1 MKRLLS
7 PIARMFVVLA
17 TLSLPAGR
25 AEAQTVLF
33 DFDTAP
39 LHSPLP
45 ISLTVGGIT
54 ANFTATGQGFSIQR
68 ADTMGFTPINFSGFC
83 IYPSS
88 VYLADLHVGFSV
100 TLTEFSIL
108 YAPSELDCD
117 SSATLR
123 VTAYLDGAFVGTS
136 TTNAQPGTWPSETLA
151 FNSTNAFNS
160 VVVHYDQPPV
170 TGGDWG
176 PIFMADN
183 MQVTPAPP
191 PPVIPVL
198 QLTLL
203 TDQIQLAWPTN
214 AVGFALEANA
224 ELLNPAGWTSVTN
237 EPIVVDTDCIVT
249 LPLEPSAHFYRLK
262 KP

>member
-1 MKRLLS
+1 
-7 PIARMFVVLA
+7 MFVVLA
-17 TLSLPAGR
+17 ALSLPAGR

-39 LHSPLP
+39 LQSPLP

-68 ADTMGFTPINFSGFC
+68 ADTMGFTPINFSGLC

-88 VYLADLHVGFSV
+88 VYLSDLQVGFSV
-100 TLTEFSIL
+100 TLTNFSIL

-117 SSATLR
+117 SSATMR

-151 FNSTNAFNS
+151 FNSTNGFNS
-160 VVVHYDQPPV
+160 VVVHYDQPPSK
-170 TGGDWG
+170 GDWG

-191 PPVIPVL
+191 PPVIPAL

-214 AVGFALEANA
+214 AAGFALEANA

-237 EPIVVDTDCIVT
+237 EPIVVDTDCVVT
-249 LPLEPSAHFYRLK
+249 LPLELSAHFYRLK